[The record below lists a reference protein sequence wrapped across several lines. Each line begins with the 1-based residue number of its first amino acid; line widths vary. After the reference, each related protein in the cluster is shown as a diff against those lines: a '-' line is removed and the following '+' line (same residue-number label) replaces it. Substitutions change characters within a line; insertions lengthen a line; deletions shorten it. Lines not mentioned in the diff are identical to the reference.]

1 MGEFNKLVFRFQK
14 RKHYC
19 FKLLRIPQGVGS
31 MGIRPMLG
39 SVSWGPYSHKA
50 HALSFQLYPT
60 LKISRK
66 PEPEVL

>member
-1 MGEFNKLVFRFQK
+1 
-14 RKHYC
+14 
-19 FKLLRIPQGVGS
+19 

-60 LKISRK
+60 LKVSRK
-66 PEPEVL
+66 PEPEVLRFLKVSAIKTPPKNKPHKTTIK

>member
-1 MGEFNKLVFRFQK
+1 
-14 RKHYC
+14 
-19 FKLLRIPQGVGS
+19 

-50 HALSFQLYPT
+50 QALSFQLYPT
-60 LKISRK
+60 LKVSRK